1 MAVVVSV
8 AALGR
13 RIVGGVARSIRDATR
28 AGV

>member
-1 MAVVVSV
+1 VVAV

-13 RIVGGVARSIRDATR
+13 RIVGGVARSIRDAAR